1 MKSTIEYK
9 ILVADEDSKSI
20 QSVKNIF
27 DKNRIATV
35 LSARSADIAVEMA
48 WRKKPDLIISNIRL
62 RDLTGWEVLGIL
74 KKNDLTRSI
83 PFIMIDDKSGN
94 SENEVKALNLGVDD
108 YINKPFTSEVFCARV
123 KAVLKR
129 HLDKIGQK
137 QDTEEILQSGA
148 IVINIS
154 MHTVSIKGKI
164 TDLTPKEFALLY
176 LFMKKK
182 NRVLNKVFLSGTIWE
197 REYFNTSYTID
208 KHIANLRKKLGK
220 EGKRIQTLP
229 TIGYKFIDE
238 EAEESMS
245 NN

>member
-1 MKSTIEYK
+1 MKPTIEYK

-108 YINKPFTSEVFCARV
+108 YINKPF
-123 KAVLKR
+123 KY
-129 HLDKIGQK
+129 
-137 QDTEEILQSGA
+137 
-148 IVINIS
+148 
-154 MHTVSIKGKI
+154 
-164 TDLTPKEFALLY
+164 LLS
-176 LFMKKK
+176 
-182 NRVLNKVFLSGTIWE
+182 RS
-197 REYFNTSYTID
+197 
-208 KHIANLRKKLGK
+208 
-220 EGKRIQTLP
+220 
-229 TIGYKFIDE
+229 
-238 EAEESMS
+238 
-245 NN
+245 